1 MGAKRLL
8 LKLSANV
15 ANAVQNV
22 FPLGRQQV
30 QLDGQVSFRINHDL
44 LKNIFV
50 EYLAWV
56 FGAKNV
62 AYMSLDV
69 RL

>member
-1 MGAKRLL
+1 MGAKMRL

-22 FPLGRQQV
+22 FPLGRQQI
-30 QLDGQVSFRINHDL
+30 QLDGQVSFRFNYDL
-44 LKNIFV
+44 LKNVFI
-50 EYLAWV
+50 EYLVRA

-62 AYMSLDV
+62 AYIAFYV